1 MRRLWI
7 LLALCLALALPVRAL
22 DASDPSETAT
32 APTETTVA
40 STETT
45 PPTEP
50 PRVLN
55 NTLDMTAQVR
65 ADGSC
70 RIDMTLKLLL
80 PQPVS
85 QLVIPLGKGAEDVT
99 LGGMEAKTEKVDS
112 MPCLVL
118 QNSASF
124 SGNQNLSISYSLANC
139 VQTVKPWTMTVP
151 ILPQGLAYAMDQVTF
166 RITLPTPPQLSPVFT
181 SGYLGEDVDNY
192 MHISVAES
200 VISGTVNVGLRD
212 RDSLTMT
219 LETNDGAFHR
229 EAEAGSMYATA
240 RMAGLAF
247 AALAALY
254 WLLRLRWRPFLAAEV
269 TRTPL
274 GFGAG
279 EVGCRMLAQSPDLA
293 LTVLSWAQMGY
304 VGMRENSD
312 GSVILY
318 RRMEMGNERSGYEN
332 QLFHR
337 LFRGHE
343 SIHCRSR
350 HYRILCAEVAASPPR
365 TAGMFQG
372 RGRPG
377 IARLLGALS
386 ALFTGVAMADRIA
399 GTGWIR
405 IPVLILLGLAAAI
418 CAWLLQDG
426 LKSFFGQGKK
436 PGLLALAGGAGILTL
451 GLLSHCVALALLCCA
466 MQLLLG
472 LAVLFGGRRSEA
484 GRATLQQLLG
494 LRQYLKRIN
503 SKQIHLAL
511 QNNPRYYFDMAPY
524 AASLGVDR
532 RFAGRFA
539 QIPVTECPWLVTERI
554 PPRTAGGWCELLRQV
569 LLELRP
575 APPSQPAPDRR
586 SPPPRTGARRPV
598 RP

>member
-1 MRRLWI
+1 MRRFWI
-7 LLALCLALALPVRAL
+7 LLALCMALALPARAL
-22 DASDPSETAT
+22 DASDPSETVT
-32 APTETTVA
+32 A
-40 STETT
+40 STEATVPST
-45 PPTEP
+45 ETVPPTEP

-85 QLVIPLGKGAEDVT
+85 QLVIPLGKGAQDVT

-118 QNSASF
+118 QNSAGF
-124 SGNQNLSISYSLANC
+124 SGNQNLSISYTLANC
-139 VQTVKPWTMTVP
+139 VQTVRPWAMTVP

-166 RITLPTPPQLSPVFT
+166 RITLPTAPQQSPVFT

-200 VISGTVNVGLRD
+200 VISGTVSVGLRD

-219 LETNDGAFHR
+219 LETDDGTFR
-229 EAEAGSMYATA
+229 RGAEAGSLYAIAQTA
-240 RMAGLAF
+240 AMNA

-254 WLLRLRWRPFLAAEV
+254 WLLRLRWRPFPVAEV
-269 TRTPL
+269 TRTPM

-312 GSVILY
+312 GSVILF
-318 RRMEMGNERSGYEN
+318 RRMEMGNERSAYEN
-332 QLFHR
+332 LLFHR
-337 LFRGHE
+337 LFRGQE

-372 RGRPG
+372 RGQPG

-386 ALFTGVAMADRIA
+386 ALFTGVAMADVVA

-405 IPVLILLGLAAAI
+405 IPLLVLLGLAAAT
-418 CAWLLQDG
+418 CAWLVQDG

-436 PGLLALAGGAGILTL
+436 PGLLALAGGAGILAL
-451 GLLSHCVALALLCCA
+451 GLISHRVALALLCCA

-472 LAVLFGGRRSEA
+472 LVVLFGGRRSEA

-494 LRQYLKRIN
+494 LRQYLKRIGG
-503 SKQIHLAL
+503 KQLHLAL
-511 QNNPRYYFDMAPY
+511 QNNAQYYFDMAPY

-532 RFAGRFA
+532 RFASRFA
-539 QIPVTECPWLVTERI
+539 QIPMAECPWLVTARI
-554 PPRTAGGWCELLRQV
+554 PPRTASGWCELLRRV
-569 LLELRP
+569 LAELRP
-575 APPSQPAPDRR
+575 APPSQPAPARR
-586 SPPPRTGARRPV
+586 SSPPRSGAQRPV
-598 RP
+598 R

>member
-1 MRRLWI
+1 MRRFWI
-7 LLALCLALALPVRAL
+7 LLALCLALALPAQAL
-22 DASDPSETAT
+22 DASDPSETVTVSTEAT
-32 APTETTVA
+32 AP
-40 STETT
+40 STETV
-45 PPTEP
+45 PPTQP

-70 RIDMTLKLLL
+70 RVDMTLKLLL
-80 PQPVS
+80 NQPVS
-85 QLVIPLGKGAEDVT
+85 QLVIPLGKGAQDVT
-99 LGGMEAKTEKVDS
+99 LGGMEAKTHKVDA

-118 QNSASF
+118 QNSAGF
-124 SGNQNLSISYSLANC
+124 SGSQTLSISYALANC
-139 VQTVKPWTMTVP
+139 VQTVRPWDMNIP

-166 RITLPTPPQLSPVFT
+166 RITLPMAPQQAPVFT

-192 MHISVAES
+192 MQISVADT

-219 LETNDGAFHR
+219 LETDDGTFR
-229 EAEAGSMYATA
+229 RGAEAGSVYATA
-240 RMAGLAF
+240 RMAALA
-247 AALAALY
+247 AGALAALY
-254 WLLRLRWRPFLAAEV
+254 WLLRLRWRPFPVAEV
-269 TRTPL
+269 TRAPM

-312 GSVILY
+312 GSVILF
-318 RRMEMGNERSGYEN
+318 RRMEMGNERNGYEN
-332 QLFHR
+332 QLFHH

-365 TAGMFQG
+365 TSGMFQG
-372 RGRPG
+372 RGQPG
-377 IARLLGALS
+377 IVRLLGALS
-386 ALFTGVAMADRIA
+386 ALCTGVAMADRMA
-399 GTGWIR
+399 GTGWVR
-405 IPVLILLGLAAAI
+405 LPAMILLGLATAS

-426 LKSFFGQGKK
+426 LKSLLGQGRK
-436 PGLLALAGGAGILTL
+436 PGLLALAGGAGILAL
-451 GLLSHCVALALLCCA
+451 GLLSHCVSLALLCCA

-472 LAVLFGGRRSEA
+472 LGVLFGGRRSDA

-503 SKQIHLAL
+503 GKQLHLAL
-511 QNNPRYYFDMAPY
+511 QNNAQYYFDMAPY

-532 RFAGRFA
+532 RFASRFG
-539 QIPVTECPWLVTERI
+539 QIPMAECPWLVTARI
-554 PPRTAGGWCELLRQV
+554 PPRTASGWCELLRRV
-569 LLELRP
+569 LAELRP
-575 APPSQPAPDRR
+575 APPSQPAPVRH
-586 SPPPRTGARRPV
+586 SPPPRTGAHRPV
-598 RP
+598 R